1 MEFSMNVD
9 EKDIDLCKLI
19 ANEYVE
25 DKNKVFL
32 SSVGVCA
39 FRNYLADCNIE
50 LGNTASLFRVKKIYE
65 TTDIADVNYKSITI
79 DVRTYTNSDALYIPK
94 KHANFNIPNF
104 YYVLA
109 LFNEENNEVI
119 FKGFIKAEEINKNIS
134 NDEFYIVYSD
144 KLSPMEDLINDL
156 YSVETSDMYDDY
168 DLSETYV
175 ALLDSELTFE
185 DEIKIISALYKSAK
199 SRKEFLNYS
208 QFEFIANKFSQYN
221 DLFEQN
227 NENEEDNSFVTEIE
241 EHVESLEDVENI
253 KNLEV
258 TDNFADSVVEAVVGA
273 GVDLLENDPELLERG
288 LELISDGADMI
299 SDAIDTFDELTS
311 NVEDDDLDI
320 LETFE
325 NEAEEL
331 LIDDSNVLN
340 EELPEDIQEE
350 FDKELVENILE
361 TDDLLIEEIDNSILD
376 ESDDLLLTETFDETE
391 LETENLVDDIVD
403 VSSEDELFLDL
414 DANDDILELDTEEL
428 NNSEEVEISDN
439 ELGVLSDLEIV
450 DNSEEFEN
458 IYKDN
463 ETQLFGE
470 ENVQE
475 DNLIWE
481 ETEGYPV
488 DEDASKEYEEF
499 FNNLEKED
507 DVEEQ
512 KVEIAE
518 ENTQSEQIEENIVEE
533 SDKLEQAEEDIVDE
547 QSLEEFITE
556 ISNDAQ
562 EIISD
567 LSDDLDEVI
576 FSDEETENNEY
587 DYSQTNDLLEEL
599 NFVDDNKMQDE
610 MNVEENNIEKF
621 SNENIQEVP
630 ENIDIQTLFEEK
642 SSDLKE
648 DNKLTEEEFNKYIE
662 EPVKSNNSKIFV
674 PLLSLVVF
682 SSVLGAGVYY
692 KSSHK
697 NVAQNDN
704 TALEQQVRELD
715 EFDDETFLAK
725 EENQLVTDE
734 MISDETIT
742 DGEELIPNPDGN
754 MANDINQS
762 ISNIF
767 DETIYPVMISKIA
780 WEIPENY
787 TTSKYFKKYLQVSG
801 VQLQRQLQQDLA
813 NVTEVSVSGKIKL
826 SFDLHSDN
834 EIKNLKVVESS
845 GSKEIDTIAQKTLKE
860 TLMYIKVPVIPSS
873 ENFVN
878 LTIVINF

>member
-1 MEFSMNVD
+1 MEFSMNVE
-9 EKDIDLCKLI
+9 EKDLDLCKLI

-25 DKNKVFL
+25 DKNKVFV

-50 LGNTASLFRVKKIYE
+50 LDNTASLFRVKKIYE

-119 FKGFIKAEEINKNIS
+119 FKGFIKSEEIDTNIS

-156 YSVETSDMYDDY
+156 YSCEALDVSDDSE
-168 DLSETYV
+168 LSEVYT
-175 ALLDSELTFE
+175 ALLDGELTFS
-185 DEIKIISALYKSAK
+185 DEIKIISVMYKSAK

-208 QFEFIANKFSQYN
+208 QFEFIANKFSQYK

-241 EHVESLEDVENI
+241 EHVESLEDVVNI
-253 KNLEV
+253 ENLE
-258 TDNFADSVVEAVVGA
+258 TADEFAGSVVEAVVGA

-320 LETFE
+320 LENIEEETNDLDDLEIFK
-325 NEAEEL
+325 NE
-331 LIDDSNVLN
+331 S
-340 EELPEDIQEE
+340 
-350 FDKELVENILE
+350 
-361 TDDLLIEEIDNSILD
+361 DDLLMEEIDNSILD

-391 LETENLVDDIVD
+391 LETENLVDEIVD

-428 NNSEEVEISDN
+428 NNNEEMETFDE
-439 ELGVLSDLEIV
+439 ELDVLSDLEIV

-458 IYKDN
+458 IEED
-463 ETQLFGE
+463 ETKLFE
-470 ENVQE
+470 EEKEQD

-481 ETEGYPV
+481 EVNGYPV
-488 DEDASKEYEEF
+488 DEEASKEYEEF
-499 FNNLEKED
+499 FNDLDFED
-507 DVEEQ
+507 VVEEQ
-512 KVEIAE
+512 NVEIAEEIAE

-599 NFVDDNKMQDE
+599 NFVDDNKMLDE
-610 MNVEENNIEKF
+610 INVEENNIEKI